1 MERIKFDNFYIF
13 YKKPKRSVISY
24 YLFWEVL
31 IPIIFYGISIIIF
44 LALINF
50 ITIPKAIL
58 VWLLCFIIGQ
68 FLLSVF
74 VENHIDKHFKMYNF
88 YKKIAFMTR
97 DERAVLNY
105 RNKTWYIDFN
115 EKTEKLETFLENK
128 IDKEIPFNKFK
139 KYAIMVGDTIEIKE
153 Y

>member
-13 YKKPKRSVISY
+13 YKRPKRSVVSY

-31 IPIIFYGISIIIF
+31 VPIIFYGISITIF
-44 LALINF
+44 LTLIKF
-50 ITIPKAIL
+50 TTIPKAVLI
-58 VWLLCFIIGQ
+58 WLLYFLVGQ
-68 FLLSVF
+68 FLLSIF
-74 VENHIDKHFKMYNF
+74 IENHIDKNFKMYNF

-97 DERAVLNY
+97 DERASLDY
-105 RNKTWYIDFN
+105 RSNAWYIDFN
-115 EKTEKLETFLENK
+115 EKSVKLESFLDSN

-139 KYAIMVGDTIEIKE
+139 KYAIMIGDTIEIKE